1 MFLQEKERND
11 KLKAEVNY
19 LKDEINSIQANQHL
33 DTQKMRLLMANTE
46 KELVKETEVCKEEV
60 LKNQKL
66 KLEIE
71 EEQISIKRLREQIEV
86 LYSKLRQEKV
96 KSNEAYQKNLILSES
111 LDDQKIKMD
120 EYQKLLSKENTLK
133 TSNIHLNQKT
143 KELESDISV
152 LLSQKQALEAKLEK
166 SKKKMTEVDDIVTE
180 NKDLQKTMIQKDK
193 VIEDLE
199 RQLERTVTE
208 AEVKLMK
215 TVEKMRIEYQL
226 MARSAVSTKMRK
238 MNDYLSDRLKQ
249 QESLESDRENIT
261 TGIQMDLEERLSN
274 TSNELSQARH
284 RLKSKFLM
292 FQVTL

>member
-96 KSNEAYQKNLILSES
+96 KSNEAYQKNLFLSES